1 MAPKGVGGLSDRIR
15 AEQIRMLYRTGPVG
29 TVGATIGGFLLAW
42 ALQALGSSAWRGTE
56 LWLGCLVLLV
66 AGHLGLCV
74 RFWRAAP
81 ADAAWRPWARWFVAF
96 CFAEGMLW
104 GVASMAMATPGRVD
118 HQLLVILVASIM
130 ASGSLAA
137 FSNYIPAF
145 YALLFPA
152 AVPYAI
158 ASLAGHG
165 PFDHVFAILIPT
177 YVVAFAALGL
187 RINANVL
194 ETLRLR
200 FENLDLAREL
210 RIQKEAAEQA
220 SVEKSSFLAAASH
233 DLRQPVHA
241 LGLLAGALQGHA
253 MNDEMRRL
261 VEHIGSS
268 VTAMDGLFNSLLDIS
283 RLDAGVVEMHVEDFP
298 VQPLLQRVCRDHVVE
313 SEAKGLKLVLRPCS
327 AVVRTDPVLME
338 RIVRNLVSNAVRY
351 TDRGRVVVG
360 CRRHNGLRIEVWDT
374 GRGIPFEEQQHVFQ
388 EFYQLGN
395 AERDR
400 AKGLGLGLAIVD
412 RLAKLLDCPLT
423 LRSRPGKGSAFRIGV
438 PLADKQLLTAA
449 DASHAPKSA
458 MPHGL
463 ILVID
468 DDTVIQRAMQS
479 LLLSWGHEVIVAGSG
494 AEMLERIAMSLVRPD
509 LIICDYRLRDGENG
523 IAVIERLQ
531 SEYNE
536 DIPAVLITGDTAP
549 DRLKEA
555 QESGLILLHKPVT
568 NSKLRAAVGNL
579 VMARRFDEAQA
590 SGATAGIEA

>member
-1 MAPKGVGGLSDRIR
+1 
-15 AEQIRMLYRTGPVG
+15 
-29 TVGATIGGFLLAW
+29 
-42 ALQALGSSAWRGTE
+42 
-56 LWLGCLVLLV
+56 
-66 AGHLGLCV
+66 
-74 RFWRAAP
+74 
-81 ADAAWRPWARWFVAF
+81 
-96 CFAEGMLW
+96 
-104 GVASMAMATPGRVD
+104 
-118 HQLLVILVASIM
+118 
-130 ASGSLAA
+130 
-137 FSNYIPAF
+137 
-145 YALLFPA
+145 
-152 AVPYAI
+152 
-158 ASLAGHG
+158 
-165 PFDHVFAILIPT
+165 
-177 YVVAFAALGL
+177 
-187 RINANVL
+187 
-194 ETLRLR
+194 
-200 FENLDLAREL
+200 
-210 RIQKEAAEQA
+210 
-220 SVEKSSFLAAASH
+220 
-233 DLRQPVHA
+233 
-241 LGLLAGALQGHA
+241 
-253 MNDEMRRL
+253 
-261 VEHIGSS
+261 
-268 VTAMDGLFNSLLDIS
+268 
-283 RLDAGVVEMHVEDFP
+283 
-298 VQPLLQRVCRDHVVE
+298 
-313 SEAKGLKLVLRPCS
+313 
-327 AVVRTDPVLME
+327 VRTDPVLME

-449 DASHAPKSA
+449 DASHAPKRA